1 MSVTSATF
9 LSPSNTSFLCDT
21 EYIIDPLSSPQ
32 HETIIL
38 DSDQLLSSTESI
50 NALYHPDEVFT
61 FDSANVYTQRPVLV
75 STATAFPYPG
85 FVRHDSSFIQQV
97 IEGVQEE
104 RVEVID
110 DSTRELLSRVKEEA
124 KLSEVEYG
132 RLLKRIECGKV
143 CNVNE
148 LLDSCLTM

>member
-1 MSVTSATF
+1 MS
-9 LSPSNTSFLCDT
+9 
-21 EYIIDPLSSPQ
+21 IPQ

-75 STATAFPYPG
+75 STATSFPYPG
-85 FVRHDSSFIQQV
+85 FVRYDSSFIQQV